1 MKWLIGKF
9 NELKEKCAPC
19 TYLLVAFVLSLGAP
33 LGWYIIKKIAGLE
46 ASGGYE
52 LALFLYITFG
62 TSMAFLFFAGLF
74 LSKASREAELVKE
87 LAMSQKVMDERR
99 EKLQLE
105 LSAVKERML
114 KINQFGAKLM
124 KAKTEEDVYYNLAY
138 SAHVGLDFDRII
150 IYKREGEG
158 LIIVEARGIKVSRED
173 KEKLDNLII
182 PCSSE
187 GGALGI
193 ACKNKRP
200 FIFTTDDFIPPEL
213 RLKPPYSEIEAIRS
227 RSFLLVPVCVEGE
240 EYARAVIAADR
251 KHSKRDVTNDD
262 LLALEILCDMAATAL
277 ARMKLE
283 KYLESLAT
291 IDGLTGVLN
300 RRAWMEKAQEELER
314 AKRYKYPFAIVMLDI
329 DDFKRVNDTWGH
341 LAGDNVLRTI
351 GNILKECSR
360 KVDCP
365 GRYGGEEFVL
375 LMPHTT
381 GEEALVVAE
390 RLRKTIEETNMGVPT
405 KITATF
411 GVSWFD
417 PENPDFDL
425 DQILLRADKAL
436 YYGKR
441 IGKNRVVP
449 SWTSSEEA
457 PELMDFGI

>member
-1 MKWLIGKF
+1 M
-9 NELKEKCAPC
+9 
-19 TYLLVAFVLSLGAP
+19 
-33 LGWYIIKKIAGLE
+33 
-46 ASGGYE
+46 
-52 LALFLYITFG
+52 
-62 TSMAFLFFAGLF
+62 
-74 LSKASREAELVKE
+74 
-87 LAMSQKVMDERR
+87 
-99 EKLQLE
+99 
-105 LSAVKERML
+105 
-114 KINQFGAKLM
+114 
-124 KAKTEEDVYYNLAY
+124 
-138 SAHVGLDFDRII
+138 
-150 IYKREGEG
+150 
-158 LIIVEARGIKVSRED
+158 
-173 KEKLDNLII
+173 
-182 PCSSE
+182 
-187 GGALGI
+187 
-193 ACKNKRP
+193 
-200 FIFTTDDFIPPEL
+200 
-213 RLKPPYSEIEAIRS
+213 
-227 RSFLLVPVCVEGE
+227 CVEGE

-381 GEEALVVAE
+381 GEDALVVAE

-425 DQILLRADKAL
+425 DQILLKADKAL

-449 SWTSSEEA
+449 SWTSSDEEA